1 MTTPRVRRSTALKV
15 EKAGAKT
22 VPDTDAGTVWREALS
37 LAADAAAAELSE
49 ARDGG
54 WPVTE
59 LRAGASLLCAA
70 AEQQLHES
78 ESRVRVAVSPALPA
92 KRLLAGMRRTLLKQ
106 ARNGSLDPS
115 AAVALLDA
123 IETLNAQ
130 LEDDAGHRFASRLG
144 GTGGLELIVDV
155 AHDMRSPLGSI
166 LFLAEQIR
174 RGHSGT
180 LTPVQERQLGLI
192 YGAALGLST
201 MASDVIDLARGGEK
215 LVQESPIAFSV
226 ASVFQQVQ
234 DIVRPMAE
242 ERGLQLRFDV
252 TVTDARIGHGRAI
265 HRVLLNLVTNAVKFT
280 SAGEVAVLASAVS
293 PTRVRFEVRDTGRG
307 IPEAVLG
314 TLFDAFRR
322 RLKPGQYVFSS
333 AGLGLSICQ
342 NLVRAM
348 DGELLVDSVIDVGS
362 AFQFELELPRHTPF

>member
-1 MTTPRVRRSTALKV
+1 MTSSRGRRGPTLRIEHGKTATPP
-15 EKAGAKT
+15 
-22 VPDTDAGTVWREALS
+22 PDRGTLLRGALS
-37 LAADAAAAELSE
+37 LAADAASSELSA

-54 WPVTE
+54 WPVRE
-59 LRAGASLLCAA
+59 LRSGASLLCAA
-70 AEQQLHES
+70 AEQMLHS
-78 ESRVRVAVSPALPA
+78 ADASTRIQFPPALPA
-92 KRLLAGMRRTLLKQ
+92 KRLLAGMRRSLLAQ
-106 ARNGSLDPS
+106 SLAGALS
-115 AAVALLDA
+115 AEAAVAALDA
-123 IETLNAQ
+123 LEALNAQ

-144 GTGGLELIVDV
+144 GMGGLELIVDV

-174 RGHSGT
+174 RGHSGDVS
-180 LTPVQERQLGLI
+180 PMQERQLGLI

-215 LVQESPIAFSV
+215 LVQQEPRPFSV
-226 ASVFQQVQ
+226 LSVFQQVL

-242 ERGLQLRFDV
+242 ERGLHLRFESGIS
-252 TVTDARIGHGRAI
+252 DARIGHGQAVQ
-265 HRVLLNLVTNAVKFT
+265 RVLLNLVTNAVKFT
-280 SAGEVAVLASAVS
+280 SAGDVS
-293 PTRVRFEVRDTGRG
+293 VTATAMTATRVRFEVRDTGRG

-342 NLVRAM
+342 SLVRAM
-348 DGELLVDSVIDVGS
+348 ESELLVDSVIDVGS
-362 AFQFELELPRHTPF
+362 AFQFELELPRHAPF